1 MPCNPAKA
9 RKLLRDGLATS
20 MKRIP
25 FTIQLEWD
33 CEENIQEIT
42 IGIDKG
48 SHTTGYCAIANGEIS
63 KKFCRIALG
72 TAPLL

>member
-9 RKLLRDGLATS
+9 RKLLRDGKAKS
-20 MKRIP
+20 VKRIP

-33 CEENIQEIT
+33 FEENIQEIT

-48 SHTTGYCAIANGEIS
+48 SRVIVQ
-63 KKFCRIALG
+63 
-72 TAPLL
+72 